1 MPNIGIPGLIII
13 LIIALIVF
21 GPKKLP
27 QLGRAVGETLKEFKS
42 STKDIVDDVAEE
54 FRIEDKETAT
64 KKISNTKSRLIL
76 IGGFLYVLI
85 YVARSV
91 YKNLYKSLLLI
102 ISLNNEEIKGPLGVC
117 LMGENVEVDSMMDY

>member
-54 FRIEDKETAT
+54 FKIEDKETVT
-64 KKISNTKSRLIL
+64 KKNI
-76 IGGFLYVLI
+76 
-85 YVARSV
+85 
-91 YKNLYKSLLLI
+91 
-102 ISLNNEEIKGPLGVC
+102 
-117 LMGENVEVDSMMDY
+117 